1 MRGFW
6 SECNWHLE
14 GAHLIMPSGQRIA
27 LKHVLQWQNDRLIGQ
42 YDLTGKW
49 PGWRVRQQWL
59 IAPGGTIR
67 RGRIAERTL
76 RHVIQTMAWDEQDV
90 SRRQLDLFRSEH
102 MARGGP
108 SRQRAARPTRR

>member
-6 SECNWHLE
+6 SETNWRLE
-14 GAHLIMPSGQRIA
+14 GADLIMPSGQRIA
-27 LKHVLQWQNDRLIGQ
+27 LKHVRQWQNDRLIGC

-59 IAPGGTIR
+59 IAPGGTLR

-76 RHVIQTMAWDEQDV
+76 RHVVQTMAWAEQDV
-90 SRRQLDLFRSEH
+90 SRRQLALFPDHTGRP
-102 MARGGP
+102 GP
-108 SRQRAARPTRR
+108 PGQTAEQRTHR